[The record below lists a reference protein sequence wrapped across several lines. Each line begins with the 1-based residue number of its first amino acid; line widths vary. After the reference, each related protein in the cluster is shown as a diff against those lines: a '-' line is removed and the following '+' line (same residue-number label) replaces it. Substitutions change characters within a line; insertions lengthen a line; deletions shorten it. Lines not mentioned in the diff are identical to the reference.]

1 MKWLRL
7 VPQKEDLSSVRRI
20 LLMKCEGKRQ
30 FGRTGRRCRVKIKK
44 STHTQ
49 NFKVNSYVFD
59 SRDLR

>member
-7 VPQKEDLSSVRRI
+7 VPQKEDLSSVRTV
-20 LLMKCEGKRQ
+20 LLVKCDGKRQ
-30 FGRTGRRCRVKIKK
+30 FGRTGHRCRIKIKK

-49 NFKVNSYVFD
+49 NFKVNFYEFD